1 MKKLFIICM
10 LAIFTATM
18 AFFVGCDDI
27 ENNSNNTKE
36 QFTGITFN
44 DDTVVYDGTEHRI
57 LIEGTVP
64 DGATV
69 SYSGNSGTNVGSYS
83 ATATVSKEGYETL
96 NLNATLT
103 ISKATFTDITFEDDT
118 VLYNGKVHSL
128 AVQGDLPAGTTVRY
142 ENNDHTASGEYT
154 VKAFIENSNYNTL
167 ELCATL
173 RIRTLFNAVEV
184 LNTIL
189 TRPDAWNFMPV
200 AFQPENL
207 AYSGLPQSN
216 FSSFTSVDKIG
227 KRALG
232 KQMNVVYDILT
243 NSQSVLSKADIV
255 FTAGEAIASVYQNFI
270 NNNPDDYSE
279 FIGSITIGNVP
290 FSLKISLQGAK
301 STLLI
306 GNETVSIELSA
317 NSDTNVN
324 IGRIQIAGATLKY
337 EMADN
342 SLKYAMVLD
351 IASVQVAQT
360 IEFIRDESSVV
371 GYVYEYYG
379 VGSASIKTTALITFN
394 DLYTIVTGDKRESD
408 DLLIEAYEEVYY
420 SETGEMIGAEVAET
434 VKAVNFDTVWFPL
447 YDVSGFIN
455 VKVEDIANGI
465 NADTIYINNSV
476 NPFESTNIGGIGLD
490 MLSRRYDIEMKE
502 VWYVVEKEES
512 GKITYITEKVLVP
525 MLFVQKKSM
534 KDFADDVTSKN
545 DTVNSAS
552 LPDVTIVTSTF
563 TATKEAYI
571 SLKELMTYEEVDKFI
586 GEQNSFFT
594 N

>member
-1 MKKLFIICM
+1 MKKVFIIC
-10 LAIFTATM
+10 LFAIFAATM
-18 AFFVGCDDI
+18 VLFVGCDDL
-27 ENNSNNTKE
+27 ENNPNNAKE

-44 DDTVVYDGTEHRI
+44 DDTVVYDGTEHVI
-57 LIEGTVP
+57 LIEGTLP

-69 SYSGNSGTNVGSYS
+69 SYSGNSGTNVGTYS
-83 ATATVSKEGYETL
+83 AIATVSKEGYETL

-103 ISKATFTDITFEDDT
+103 ISKATFTGITFNDDT
-118 VLYNGKVHSL
+118 VVYDGKVHSL
-128 AVQGDLPAGTTVRY
+128 AILGDLPTGTTVRY
-142 ENNDHTASGEYT
+142 ENNDQTDGGEYT
-154 VKAFIENSNYNTL
+154 VKAFIENPNYNTL
-167 ELCATL
+167 ELSATL
-173 RIRTLFNAVEV
+173 RIRTLLNAVDV

-200 AFQPENL
+200 AFQPNNL
-207 AYSGLPQSN
+207 AYSALPQSD

-243 NSQSVLSKADIV
+243 NSQSILSKANIV
-255 FTAGEAIASVYQNFI
+255 FTAGETIASVYQTFI
-270 NNNPDDYSE
+270 NNNPNDYSE
-279 FIGSITIGNVP
+279 FTGSITIGSIP

-324 IGRIQIAGATLKY
+324 TGRIQIAGATLKY
-337 EMADN
+337 EMTDT
-342 SLKYAMVLD
+342 SLRYAMALE
-351 IASVQVAQT
+351 IASVQIAQT
-360 IEFIRDESSVV
+360 IEFIRDYNSIV

-379 VGSASIKTTALITFN
+379 VGSASIKTTALITCN
-394 DLYTIVTGDKRESD
+394 DSYTIVTGDKRESD
-408 DLLIEAYEEVYY
+408 DLLIEAYEEVYD
-420 SETGEMIGAEVAET
+420 SKTGEMIGAEVAET
-434 VKAVNFDTVWFPL
+434 VKAVDFDTIWFPL

-455 VKVEDIANGI
+455 VKVEDVANGI
-465 NADTIYINNSV
+465 NADTIYVNNSID
-476 NPFESTNIGGIGLD
+476 PFESANIGGIGFD
-490 MLSRRYDIEMKE
+490 RFSRRYDIEMKE

-512 GKITYITEKVLVP
+512 GKFTYITEKVLVP

-534 KDFADDVTSKN
+534 EDFADDVTSKN
-545 DTVNSAS
+545 NTVNNAS
-552 LPDVTIVTSTF
+552 LPDVTIVTATF
-563 TATKEAYI
+563 TATKETYI
-571 SLKELMTYEEVDKFI
+571 SLKELMTYEEIDKFI

>member
-1 MKKLFIICM
+1 MKKVFIICL
-10 LAIFTATM
+10 LAIFAATM
-18 AFFVGCDDI
+18 VLFVGCDDL
-27 ENNSNNTKE
+27 ENNPSNAKE
-36 QFTGITFN
+36 QFTDITFN
-44 DDTVVYDGTEHRI
+44 DDTVVYDGTEHVI
-57 LIEGTVP
+57 LIEGTLP

-69 SYSGNSGTNVGSYS
+69 SYSGNSGTNVGTYS
-83 ATATVSKEGYETL
+83 AIATVSKEGYETL

-103 ISKATFTDITFEDDT
+103 ISKATFTDITFNDDT
-118 VLYNGKVHSL
+118 VVYDGKVHSL
-128 AVQGDLPAGTTVRY
+128 AILGDLPTGTTVRY
-142 ENNDHTASGEYT
+142 ENNDQTDGGEYT
-154 VKAFIENSNYNTL
+154 VKAFIENPNYNTL
-167 ELCATL
+167 ELSATL
-173 RIRTLFNAVEV
+173 RIRTLLNAVDV

-200 AFQPENL
+200 AFQPNNL
-207 AYSGLPQSN
+207 AYSALPQSD

-243 NSQSVLSKADIV
+243 NSQSILSKANIV
-255 FTAGEAIASVYQNFI
+255 FTAGETIASVYQNFI

-279 FIGSITIGNVP
+279 FTGSITIGSIP

-324 IGRIQIAGATLKY
+324 TGRIQIAGATLKY
-337 EMADN
+337 EMTDT
-342 SLKYAMVLD
+342 SLRYAMALE
-351 IASVQVAQT
+351 IASVQIAQT
-360 IEFIRDESSVV
+360 IEFIRDDNSIV

-379 VGSASIKTTALITFN
+379 VGSASIKTTALITCN
-394 DLYTIVTGDKRESD
+394 DSYTIVTGDKRESD
-408 DLLIEAYEEVYY
+408 DLLIEAYEEVYD
-420 SETGEMIGAEVAET
+420 SKTGEMIGAEVAET
-434 VKAVNFDTVWFPL
+434 VKAVDFDTIWFPL

-455 VKVEDIANGI
+455 VKVEDVANGI
-465 NADTIYINNSV
+465 NADTIYVNNSID
-476 NPFESTNIGGIGLD
+476 PFESANIGGFGFD

-512 GKITYITEKVLVP
+512 GKFTYTTEKVLVP

-534 KDFADDVTSKN
+534 EDFADDVTSKN
-545 DTVNSAS
+545 NTVNNAS
-552 LPDVTIVTSTF
+552 LPDVTIVTATF
-563 TATKEAYI
+563 TETKETYI
-571 SLKELMTYEEVDKFI
+571 SLKELMTYEEIDKFI